1 MRRVAYAYMTGR
13 CVRVASRRVA
23 SHFLWPRIAPL
34 LSVRP
39 FKSVRSMCPHTH
51 HISRTPFFSRSESV
65 THPNPSHCPRLVR
78 PTTNLPTYRHTLATA
93 SRSTLAPT
101 SCCCC
106 FALRRRCFFH
116 RIRCAGFRL
125 GRRFNWRALE
135 LAYLRRFGAPD
146 ALRSFDL
153 HIF

>member
-106 FALRRRCFFH
+106 FCAASSLLLSSNPMRRVSVRTP
-116 RIRCAGFRL
+116 IQ
-125 GRRFNWRALE
+125 
-135 LAYLRRFGAPD
+135 LARSGACVF
-146 ALRSFDL
+146 AS
-153 HIF
+153 IWSS